1 MGSGGTLS
9 WVRCV
14 SEVAEGALTYDEGV
28 WGLVYEY
35 GVYTVYAV
43 CCGEYAYGVVVVVL
57 LDGDVSGAA
66 GRQGQEEECCGG
78 DV

>member
-1 MGSGGTLS
+1 M
-9 WVRCV
+9 
-14 SEVAEGALTYDEGV
+14 
-28 WGLVYEY
+28 VYEY